1 MTSDPIRDPQ
11 TDHLLTPANSAVV
24 IIDYQPL
31 QVNSI
36 ASMDRQIL
44 VNRIV
49 TLAKLGV
56 GYDLPIVHSTV
67 NVETGWNK
75 PAIPPLRK
83 VLEDYPTYDRTS
95 INAWEDR
102 EFREAVKGTDRTKI
116 IFAGLWTEACVTF
129 PTLDMLKEGFEVYV
143 VADAVGGTSP
153 ETHDHALRRVQQAG
167 AQMVTV
173 NQLITEMQRDWNRS
187 ETVELQIDLFVSN
200 EGTPAIQMMF
210 DRDTAAPTAG

>member
-11 TDHLLTPANSAVV
+11 ADHLLTPANSAVV

-36 ASMDRQIL
+36 ASMDRPLL
-44 VNRIV
+44 VNHIV

-75 PAIPPLRK
+75 PAIAPLRK

-102 EFREAVKGTDRTKI
+102 EFREAVKETGRTKI
-116 IFAGLWTEACVTF
+116 ILAGLWTEACLTF
-129 PTLDMLKEGFEVYV
+129 PALDMLKEGLEVYA
-143 VADAVGGTSP
+143 VADAVGGTSS
-153 ETHDHALRRVQQAG
+153 EAHKMALRRVGQAG
-167 AQMVTV
+167 AQPVTV
-173 NQLITEMQRDWNRS
+173 NQLITEMQRDWNRG
-187 ETVELQIDLFVSN
+187 ETVELQIDLFISN
-200 EGTPAIQMMF
+200 EGTPAIQMMY
-210 DRDTAAPTAG
+210 DRDTAAPA

>member
-11 TDHLLTPANSAVV
+11 ADHLLTPANSALV

-36 ASMDRQIL
+36 ASMDRQLL
-44 VNRIV
+44 VNHIL

-56 GYDLPIVHSTV
+56 GYGLPIVHSTV

-102 EFREAVKGTDRTKI
+102 QFREAVKETGRTKI
-116 IFAGLWTEACVTF
+116 ILAGLWTEACLAF
-129 PTLDMLKEGFEVYV
+129 PALDMLQEGYEVYA

-153 ETHDHALRRVQQAG
+153 EAHEHALRRVQQAG

-173 NQLITEMQRDWNRS
+173 NQLICEMQRDWNRGD
-187 ETVELQIDLFVSN
+187 TVELQIDLFIAN
-200 EGTPAIQMMF
+200 GGTPAIQMMF
-210 DRDTAAPTAG
+210 DRDTAAPAAA

>member
-11 TDHLLTPANSAVV
+11 ADHLLTPANSAMV

-36 ASMDRQIL
+36 ASMDRPLL
-44 VNRIV
+44 VNHIV

-56 GYDLPIVHSTV
+56 GYVLPIVHSTV

-75 PAIPPLRK
+75 PAITPLRK

-102 EFREAVKGTDRTKI
+102 EFREAVKDTGRTKI
-116 IFAGLWTEACVTF
+116 ILAGLWTEACLTF
-129 PTLDMLKEGFEVYV
+129 PALDMLKEGFEVYA
-143 VADAVGGTSP
+143 VADAVGGTSS
-153 ETHDHALRRVQQAG
+153 EAHKMALRRVGQAG
-167 AQMVTV
+167 TQMVTV
-173 NQLITEMQRDWNRS
+173 NQLICEMQRDWNRTD
-187 ETVELQIDLFVSN
+187 TVELQIDLFIAN
-200 EGTPAIQMMF
+200 EGTPAIQMMY
-210 DRDTAAPTAG
+210 DRDTAAPA